1 MGPQALLRNLGE
13 KTGHLFMAL
22 LKLLDG
28 ACIVASHL
36 RQGFKLFS
44 NRRIVLSHLCLCR
57 LEPLGELRIVAQ
69 DSRRIALQRIQACRQ
84 CKKLIR

>member
-1 MGPQALLRNLGE
+1 MWRRQRCLGPQALLRNLGE

-44 NRRIVLSHLCLCR
+44 NRRIV
-57 LEPLGELRIVAQ
+57 
-69 DSRRIALQRIQACRQ
+69 
-84 CKKLIR
+84 

>member
-1 MGPQALLRNLGE
+1 MWRRQRCLGPQALLRNLGE

-22 LKLLDG
+22 LKVLDG

-44 NRRIVLSHLCLCR
+44 NRRIVLSHLCLFR
-57 LEPLGELRIVAQ
+57 LEPLSELRIVAPLGAQ
-69 DSRRIALQRIQACRQ
+69 KFHD
-84 CKKLIR
+84 